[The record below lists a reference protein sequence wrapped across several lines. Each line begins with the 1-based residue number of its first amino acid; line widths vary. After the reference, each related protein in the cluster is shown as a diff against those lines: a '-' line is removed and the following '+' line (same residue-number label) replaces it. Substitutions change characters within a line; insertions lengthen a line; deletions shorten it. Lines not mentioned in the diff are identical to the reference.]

1 MNVFKPLMIVL
12 ILLFIHIDCN
22 GLEISKTDYQREEI
36 FFDNYSVFFEFHL
49 EKIVGNIEIEDII
62 KKLVYN
68 NLDINK
74 YIAYKSSEFLGRL
87 NDSESGYVENIYVN
101 YIGDLFVILQYDSTI
116 YYSDTWYSENKW
128 GYYTIDLK
136 EQKTLELNELM
147 QRIPE
152 DELRKIIFSQ
162 NDMVDY
168 DGLNTEVWP
177 PDSVSFEK
185 DGVSFSWHSYSR
197 ILILPQRYE
206 IYIKIDYEFI
216 THYLTD
222 KGKELMQDILE
233 DILEM

>member
-1 MNVFKPLMIVL
+1 MNVFKPIMVVL
-12 ILLFIHIDCN
+12 IFLFIHNACN
-22 GLEISKTDYQREEI
+22 GLEVIKNNYHYEEI
-36 FFDNYSVFFEFHL
+36 RRVFFEFHL
-49 EKIVGNIEIEDII
+49 EEISGDAKIEEII

-68 NLDINK
+68 DLNIDD
-74 YIAYKSSEFLGRL
+74 YMAYKTNEFMEIYANDLG
-87 NDSESGYVENIYVN
+87 SGYGENITVN
-101 YIGDLFVILQYDSTI
+101 YIGDLFVIFRYASTI
-116 YYSDTWYSENKW
+116 YYADTWYSENKW
-128 GYYTIDLK
+128 GYYIIDLR
-136 EQKTLELNELM
+136 EQKTLELNELI

-168 DGLNTEVWP
+168 DCLNTEVWP

-185 DGVSFSWHSYSR
+185 EGVSFSWHSYSR

-216 THYLTD
+216 THYLTN

-233 DILEM
+233 M